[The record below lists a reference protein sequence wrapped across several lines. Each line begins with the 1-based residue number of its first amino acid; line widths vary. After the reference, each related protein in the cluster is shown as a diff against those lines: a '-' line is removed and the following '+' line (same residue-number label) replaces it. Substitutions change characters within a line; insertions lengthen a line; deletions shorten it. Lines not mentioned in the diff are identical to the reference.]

1 MKSVVQRVNS
11 ASVTVDGKLISQ
23 IDKGL
28 LALVGLHIKD
38 TEKDIDFMIKKI
50 LNLRIFPGDGKPI
63 NKNVLDLNLE
73 ILLVSQF
80 TLYGDCTEGNRPSFI
95 EAMPPEK
102 AKIFYEFF
110 IEKFKRNYPK
120 IKEGIFGADMQV
132 SLINDGPVTILLES

>member
-28 LALVGLHIKD
+28 LALVGLYIKD

-50 LNLRIFPGDGKPI
+50 LNLRIFPGDAKPI
-63 NKNVLDLNLE
+63 NKSVLDLNLE